1 MKPDFAFQQSVFQ
14 REMLKAQWP
23 DFNRVISR
31 GDEIAAAF
39 DAISDLPMWQDDR
52 RFADI
57 PRRAAREVLDVY
69 NQVIADGRYDG
80 EFLDNPSA
88 VAKKLDLKIS
98 RGALAVLGDVAARM
112 AGTRAAVGAAIAVIS
127 VSVVAIAVTTAIVS
141 SVVDPRA
148 RILVDESGMVKLG
161 DPFNDIREAAAR
173 RRAKSN
179 PDPTK
184 KKKRPVKK
192 RPVR

>member
-1 MKPDFAFQQSVFQ
+1 
-14 REMLKAQWP
+14 
-23 DFNRVISR
+23 
-31 GDEIAAAF
+31 
-39 DAISDLPMWQDDR
+39 
-52 RFADI
+52 
-57 PRRAAREVLDVY
+57 VLDVY
-69 NQVIADGRYDG
+69 NQVIADGRYVG